1 VIHTGVIEDALSHR
15 GFAGVNVR
23 ADTDIAVALDR
34 GFACHS
40 INLRI

>member
-1 VIHTGVIEDALSHR
+1 
-15 GFAGVNVR
+15 VR